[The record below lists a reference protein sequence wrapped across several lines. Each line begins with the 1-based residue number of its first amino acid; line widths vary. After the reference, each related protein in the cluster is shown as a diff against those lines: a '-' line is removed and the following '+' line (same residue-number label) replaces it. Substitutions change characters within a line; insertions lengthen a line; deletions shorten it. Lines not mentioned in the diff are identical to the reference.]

1 MSDQI
6 NKELLKNGEIYDFD
20 TAMNDYGFPFDDYL
34 ETNFESL
41 IKTTFIKE
49 FMILRK
55 AISDHNYE
63 EIRFYSHKFKSPFR
77 MMCSEKIA
85 SLCEQIQK
93 SIDEKNFNID
103 NLCTELISKML
114 EFFQELITFLIKV
127 DHPPEKNLIDQFW
140 KLNKESDSY
149 KGCQKSINES
159 SGMGGVATDNRK
171 NNEMVKQINEQNNN
185 IIVESKDYPMN
196 KKAAGYCCTT
206 KACVIF

>member
-1 MSDQI
+1 MSENI
-6 NKELLKNGEIYDFD
+6 NKELLKNGEISDFD
-20 TAMNDYGFPFDDYL
+20 TAINDYGFPFDEYL

-63 EIRFYSHKFKSPFR
+63 DIRFYCHKFKSPFR
-77 MMCSEKIA
+77 LMCSDKIA
-85 SLCEQIQK
+85 SLCEQIQN
-93 SIDEKNFNID
+93 SIDSKDYNNID
-103 NLCTELISKML
+103 NSCSELINKMV

-127 DHPPEKNLIDQFW
+127 NHPPEKTLIDQFW

-149 KGCQKSINES
+149 KGCRKSGES
-159 SGMGGVATDNRK
+159 SCMCGVTTDNKK
-171 NNEMVKQINEQNNN
+171 NNEIINQINNQNNN
-185 IIVESKDYPMN
+185 IIVESKDYPTN

-206 KACVIF
+206 KACSII